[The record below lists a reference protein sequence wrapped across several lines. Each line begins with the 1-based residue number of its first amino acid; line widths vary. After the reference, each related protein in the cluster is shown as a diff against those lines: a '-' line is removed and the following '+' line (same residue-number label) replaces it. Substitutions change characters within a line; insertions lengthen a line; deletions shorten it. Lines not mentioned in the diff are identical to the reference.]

1 MLNKLDYIAYGLG
14 YLFSTKILGKDMPF
28 VGALVINEK
37 CNLKCTHCQVSN
49 RPLQDLTYDGAR
61 QGLKTF
67 YDMGIRSI
75 AIGGGEPFLW
85 KDNGYKIEAVVRL
98 AREMGFKLVVI
109 YTNGTFPLK
118 ISTDAIFVSL
128 DGLKETNDNLRG
140 VSYDAAIRNI
150 QNSNH
155 PNLWINFT
163 INKKNYQELEPFC
176 KEVQKIKQIKGVLF
190 YFHTPYYGID
200 ELFLSLAERK
210 RIIEKIIAL
219 KKSGFKILN
228 SFACLQ
234 AVYNDDWERP
244 AKMCYVFANNK
255 LFQCCRSIGNQE
267 ACVNCGYLS
276 YAEIIHAPRL
286 RFSSIK
292 TALNFLPLESS
303 RREALVC

>member
-1 MLNKLDYIAYGLG
+1 
-14 YLFSTKILGKDMPF
+14 
-28 VGALVINEK
+28 
-37 CNLKCTHCQVSN
+37 
-49 RPLQDLTYDGAR
+49 
-61 QGLKTF
+61 
-67 YDMGIRSI
+67 MGIRSI

-85 KDNGYKIEAVVRL
+85 EDAGYKVDDVVRL

-128 DGLKETNDNLRG
+128 DGPKETNDRLRG
-140 VSYDAAIRNI
+140 TSYDIVIRNI
-150 QNSNH
+150 QNSSH
-155 PNLWINFT
+155 PNLWINYT
-163 INKKNYQELEPFC
+163 INSKNHQEIESFC
-176 KEVQKIKQIKGVLF
+176 KEIQSIKNIRGVLF

-200 ELFLSLAERK
+200 DLFINLAERK
-210 RIIEKIIAL
+210 KIIMKIIAL
-219 KKSGFKILN
+219 KKAGFKILN

-244 AKMCYVFANNK
+244 AKMCYVYANNK

-276 YAEIIHAPRL
+276 YAEIIHAPKL
-286 RFSSIK
+286 QFSSIK
-292 TALNFLPLESS
+292 TALNFLPLENS

>member
-1 MLNKLDYIAYGLG
+1 MLNKIDYIFYGLG
-14 YLFSTKILGKDMPF
+14 YLFNTKVLGKEKPF

-37 CNLKCTHCQVSN
+37 CNLKCNHCQVSN
-49 RPLQDLTYDGAR
+49 RPLQDLTYEDAR
-61 QGLKTF
+61 NGLKTF

-85 KDNGYKIEAVVRL
+85 EDNGRKAEDVVKL

-118 ISTDAIFVSL
+118 ISTDALFVSI
-128 DGLKETNDNLRG
+128 DGLKETNDILRG
-140 VSYDAAIRNI
+140 TSYDTIIRNI
-150 QNSNH
+150 KNSNH
-155 PNLWINFT
+155 PNLWVNYT
-163 INKKNYQELEPFC
+163 INSKNYQEIEPFC
-176 KEVQKIKQIKGVLF
+176 KEMQNINKIKGILF

-200 ELFLSLAERK
+200 DLFIKLTERK
-210 RIIEKIIAL
+210 KIIEKIIAL

-244 AKMCYVFANNK
+244 AKMCYVYANNK

-267 ACVNCGYLS
+267 ACANCGYLS

-286 RFSSIK
+286 RISSIK
-292 TALNFLPLESS
+292 QALNFLPLETST
-303 RREALVC
+303 REALA

>member
-1 MLNKLDYIAYGLG
+1 MLNKIEYIFYGLG
-14 YLFSTKILGKDMPF
+14 YLFKTKILRKELPF

-37 CNLKCTHCQVSN
+37 CNLKCNHCQVSN
-49 RPLQDLTYDGAR
+49 RPLQDLTYEDAR
-61 QGLKTF
+61 RGLKTF

-85 KDNGYKIEAVVRL
+85 EDNRRKAEDVVKL

-128 DGLKETNDNLRG
+128 DGTKETNDILRG
-140 VSYDAAIRNI
+140 TSYDKII
-150 QNSNH
+150 QNIHASSH

-163 INKKNYQELEPFC
+163 INKRNYQEIEQFC
-176 KEVQKIKQIKGVLF
+176 KEIQGITKIKGVLF

-200 ELFLSLAERK
+200 DLFLSLDERK
-210 RIIEKIIAL
+210 KIIERIIAL
-219 KKSGFKILN
+219 KKTGFKILN
-228 SFACLQ
+228 SYACLQ

-244 AKMCYVFANNK
+244 AKMCYVYANNK

-267 ACVNCGYLS
+267 ACSNCGYLS

-286 RFSSIK
+286 RISSIK
-292 TALNFLPLESS
+292 TALNFLPLENSI
-303 RREALVC
+303 REAII